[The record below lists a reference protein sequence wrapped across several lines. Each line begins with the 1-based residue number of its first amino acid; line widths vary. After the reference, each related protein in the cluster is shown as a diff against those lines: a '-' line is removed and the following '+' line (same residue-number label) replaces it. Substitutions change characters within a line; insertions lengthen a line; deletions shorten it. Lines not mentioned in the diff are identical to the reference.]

1 MNDNNIQGR
10 ERPAFTVEDSSR
22 QGFSEACAKL
32 EEALLNPALSD
43 EYVASARERIA
54 ICRRQWEMVDQQR
67 AELRK
72 LSFRLEHL

>member
-43 EYVASARERIA
+43 EYGASARENHHLSSTVGDGRS
-54 ICRRQWEMVDQQR
+54 
-67 AELRK
+67 AEG
-72 LSFRLEHL
+72 